1 MEYITEFE
9 DDILFDKKRLW
20 DIPESIRRS
29 ALCRSLYVYA
39 FRVDRA
45 CRNKNWRQGSERF
58 NEDYRF
64 LKAEILSA
72 SNAEQKKVLV
82 DAFEYFI
89 KAACMEDF
97 LY

>member
-9 DDILFDKKRLW
+9 DDILSDKKRLW
-20 DIPESIRRS
+20 DIPECVRRS

-45 CRNKNWRQGSERF
+45 YHDKDWLKGSERF
-58 NEDYRF
+58 NEDYHF

-72 SNAEQKKVLV
+72 LDTEQKKVLV

-89 KAACMEDF
+89 KAACMENF